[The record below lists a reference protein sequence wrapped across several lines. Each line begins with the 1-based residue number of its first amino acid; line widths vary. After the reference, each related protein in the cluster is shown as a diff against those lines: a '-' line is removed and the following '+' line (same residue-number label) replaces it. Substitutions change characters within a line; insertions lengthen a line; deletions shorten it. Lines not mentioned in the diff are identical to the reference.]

1 MSETSS
7 GSCKHL
13 IALGKNLE
21 NLTIHQPMLNWHG
34 RIIES
39 NETLQQENTVF
50 GGEIMGQILFFDCET
65 PNHRN
70 DRISQMG
77 IIIDRDGKEI
87 FRKSYLINP
96 EEPFDE
102 FNVKLTHITP
112 QMVSDKPTF
121 PEIWPE
127 ISNYFNESLLVAH
140 NAKSADL
147 SYLNKV
153 VQHYRLD
160 IKVVQFIDTM
170 RSPFGYDGPL
180 RLDAL
185 CDFYGI
191 DLSNHHDAFADAEA
205 CRSVFYKLNEERPWT
220 KDDQET
226 YWFHEIEKHAGADV
240 KESAFADLSG
250 LLAGI
255 SFDEEIDEDEMQVLK
270 KWLENNQYNG
280 DCEEFK
286 EVFTIINH
294 LLERR
299 VLNAEL
305 YNQLSAALDHGSRQR
320 YSSVTHELQK
330 LKGMLSG
337 VSADK
342 TITAEEAFQIEHWM
356 ESHSELQNNYPF
368 STIFSRLKEVLKD
381 GVLTELESEE
391 LYHLFDKFVDPLK
404 YQDQEDN
411 NEIEIADKNV
421 CLTGTFDY
429 GDKSSVKKCL
439 SSKGAHMVDSVTK
452 TTDLLIVGG
461 QGSTSWSMGNY
472 GEKVK
477 KALRMQEKG
486 SSIKII
492 AEKDIQN
499 LLS

>member
-1 MSETSS
+1 
-7 GSCKHL
+7 
-13 IALGKNLE
+13 
-21 NLTIHQPMLNWHG
+21 
-34 RIIES
+34 
-39 NETLQQENTVF
+39 
-50 GGEIMGQILFFDCET
+50 MGQILFFDCET

-77 IIIDRDGKEI
+77 IIIDRDGREI

-102 FNVKLTHITP
+102 FNIKLTHITP
-112 QMVSDKPTF
+112 QMVADKPTF

-147 SYLNKV
+147 SFLNKV
-153 VQHYRLD
+153 VQYYRLD

-180 RLDAL
+180 SLDGL
-185 CDFYGI
+185 CDFFGI
-191 DLSNHHDAFADAEA
+191 DLTNHHDAFADTEA
-205 CRSVFYKLNEERPWT
+205 CRAIFYKLNEERPWT
-220 KDDQET
+220 QDDLET
-226 YWFHEIEKHAGADV
+226 YWFHEIEKHASADV
-240 KESAFADLSG
+240 TESAFADLSG
-250 LLAGI
+250 LLSGI
-255 SFDEEIDEDEMQVLK
+255 SFDKTIDEDEVLLLK
-270 KWLENNQYNG
+270 EWLEKNKYNS
-280 DCEEFK
+280 DCKEFK
-286 EVFTIINH
+286 EVFDLINH
-294 LLERR
+294 LLESR
-299 VLNAEL
+299 VLNPEL
-305 YNQLSAALDHGSRQR
+305 FNRLSTALDHGGHQR
-320 YSSVTHELQK
+320 FSNETHELQK

-342 TITAEEAFQIEHWM
+342 AISAEEAYQIQNWM
-356 ESHSELQNNYPF
+356 QSHLELQNNYPF
-368 STIFSRLKEVLKD
+368 NTIFTRLKEVLND
-381 GVLTELESEE
+381 GVLTEAESEE

-404 YQDQEDN
+404 YQLREDTD
-411 NEIEIADKNV
+411 EIDIANKNV

-439 SSKGAHMVDSVTK
+439 SSKGAHMVESVTK

-477 KALRMQEKG
+477 KALKMQEKG